1 MQDDSDEIFED
12 FEYREGMF
20 IVEFENA
27 DSLMAMNRAARLL
40 KQVSKDMPWNPTIKK
55 AARLL
60 RKASRGICLRPADAS
75 VEKAHLEPPE
85 TD

>member
-1 MQDDSDEIFED
+1 
-12 FEYREGMF
+12 MF

-40 KQVSKDMPWNPTIKK
+40 RQVSKDMPWNPTIKK

-60 RKASRGICLRPADAS
+60 RKASRGICLRPADAT
-75 VEKAHLEPPE
+75 VEKAHLETPE